1 MPSSSKFFLIM
12 FSFNPLPYL
21 LAAVASAP
29 LSPNLPVQSFE
40 TALAPLLD
48 IATCDGM
55 VDRIR
60 GFEPFSA
67 GGQMFLAIQAAP
79 GHSEAMSSEFEAPV
93 IGPLDALPSGDEAQS
108 FIGRRVCVAV
118 FS

>member
-1 MPSSSKFFLIM
+1 M

-21 LAAVASAP
+21 FAAVASTP
-29 LSPNLPVQSFE
+29 LPFNLPVQSLE

-60 GFEPFSA
+60 GFEPFTS
-67 GGQMFLAIQAAP
+67 GGRLFMVVQAAP
-79 GHSEAMSSEFEAPV
+79 GMTAETTSEYEAPV
-93 IGPLDALPSGDEAQS
+93 IGPLASLPSEEEINPL
-108 FIGRRVCVAV
+108 IGRPVCVAL

>member
-1 MPSSSKFFLIM
+1 M

-21 LAAVASAP
+21 LAAVASTP
-29 LSPNLPVQSFE
+29 LPPNLPVQSFE

-60 GFEPFSA
+60 GFEPFTS
-67 GGQMFLAIQAAP
+67 GGRLFMAVQAAP
-79 GHSEAMSSEFEAPV
+79 GVTAKTSSEYEAPV
-93 IGPLDALPSGDEAQS
+93 IGPLASLPSEEEINPL
-108 FIGRRVCVAV
+108 IGRPVCVAL

>member
-29 LSPNLPVQSFE
+29 LPPSLPSQPFE

-48 IATCDGM
+48 IAACDGV

-60 GFEPFSA
+60 GFEPFAS
-67 GGQMFLAIQAAP
+67 GGRLFMAVRAAP
-79 GHSEAMSSEFEAPV
+79 GMSAEMSSEYEAPV
-93 IGPLDALPSGDEAQS
+93 IGPLDALPSGEETQS

>member
-21 LAAVASAP
+21 LAAVVSAP
-29 LSPNLPVQSFE
+29 LPPSLQSQPFE

-48 IATCDGM
+48 IAACDGV

-60 GFEPFSA
+60 GFEPFAS
-67 GGQMFLAIQAAP
+67 GGRLFLSIQAAP
-79 GHSEAMSSEFEAPV
+79 GMSADTSSEYEAPV
-93 IGPLDALPSGDEAQS
+93 IGPLETLPSAEEIRP
-108 FIGRRVCVAV
+108 FIGRPVCVAV
-118 FS
+118 FP